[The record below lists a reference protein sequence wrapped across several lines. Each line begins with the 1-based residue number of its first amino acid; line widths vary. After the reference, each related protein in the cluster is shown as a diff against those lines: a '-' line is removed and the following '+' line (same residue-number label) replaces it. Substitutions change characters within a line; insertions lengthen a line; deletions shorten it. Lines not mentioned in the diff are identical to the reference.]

1 MPLIIICGLP
11 SSGKTTRAN
20 EIKTFLETNL
30 KNLENSSM
38 KKEVIVVDDKFLQF
52 HSKSIY
58 SSKEN
63 ILLNISLFSF
73 TLLFLFN
80 NLQLILID
88 QSDEKKLRGA
98 LLSATERYQLYCICK
113 ELNTSCC
120 VVYCAIQTELAKQ
133 YNNQKQNP
141 EEQYDE
147 ITFNELV
154 ERFEEPDQKFR
165 WDKPLFTILPDN
177 PNAGEFFGKDLI
189 DHIVFSK
196 TLVPNFAT
204 IVKPLTEPNYLYQL
218 DKITQEIIQS
228 ILQVQKEGFSGGYFT
243 VKNAK
248 EKIFLPS
255 RNFTLPELVRL
266 KRQFIQINK
275 LHTLIG
281 ENKIAECFVVY
292 LNKVTLIMAFFT
304 TIHQN
309 ASVTGGD
316 PLIEK
321 NSNYDY
327 GLFFSKLL
335 ADIDTKFNLME
346 QNWSIE
352 YNVKL
357 IYGSKSYLICGAKKP
372 FFNAKL
378 EDADQ
383 LKLF

>member
-58 SSKEN
+58 SN
-63 ILLNISLFSF
+63 
-73 TLLFLFN
+73 
-80 NLQLILID
+80 

-98 LLSATERYQLYCICK
+98 LLSATERYAAKDQILILDSNNYIKGFRYQLYCICK

-292 LNKVTLIMAFFT
+292 LN
-304 TIHQN
+304 
-309 ASVTGGD
+309 S
-316 PLIEK
+316 
-321 NSNYDY
+321 
-327 GLFFSKLL
+327 
-335 ADIDTKFNLME
+335 KFNE
-346 QNWSIE
+346 
-352 YNVKL
+352 
-357 IYGSKSYLICGAKKP
+357 
-372 FFNAKL
+372 
-378 EDADQ
+378 
-383 LKLF
+383 